1 VTAASDVLGLVGV
14 VVSRLRGAAGPGE
27 VRIVHGGLPH
37 TYIAHADQ
45 EVQVGTHVLVIGAR
59 GGRQV
64 DVEPWLL
71 HTQYSHNPAGA
82 NGQQARS

>member
-1 VTAASDVLGLVGV
+1 MTAVSDVLGLVGV

-27 VRIVHGGLPH
+27 VRVVHGGLPH
-37 TYIAHADQ
+37 TYIAHAHQ
-45 EVQVGTHVLVIGAR
+45 VVPVGTHVLIIGAR

-71 HTQYSHNPAGA
+71 DTHDNPAGA